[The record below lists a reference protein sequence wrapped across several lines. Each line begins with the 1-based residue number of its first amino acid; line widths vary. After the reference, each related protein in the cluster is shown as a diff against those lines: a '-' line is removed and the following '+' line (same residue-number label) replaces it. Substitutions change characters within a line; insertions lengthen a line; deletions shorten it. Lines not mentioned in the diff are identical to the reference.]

1 MNGILSMVNFL
12 FFLIGITFIPF
23 IYAKTVKMSKKEY
36 VKMNIMIILGL
47 TIILL
52 NLVQQ

>member
-1 MNGILSMVNFL
+1 
-12 FFLIGITFIPF
+12 
-23 IYAKTVKMSKKEY
+23 MSRKEY

-47 TIILL
+47 TIMLL

>member
-1 MNGILSMVNFL
+1 MNRILSIVNFL
-12 FFLIGITFIPF
+12 LFLIGITFIPF
-23 IYAKTVKMSKKEY
+23 VYAKTVKMSRKEY

-52 NLVQQ
+52 NLIQ